1 MRVMLLVL
9 LFSALCFAQGTSS
22 DSPSS
27 AKSTTSAAAHATTPG
42 TLVIPAGTKVPL
54 ALRQAISTK
63 TAREGDSVYAETTF
77 PVALDNRILIPQ
89 GTYVQGKISHIKRG
103 GHVKG
108 RAELLIHFTS
118 LIYPNGYTVTLPG
131 AVENVPGA
139 EKSTV
144 KGSEGTIQQDS
155 QTGQKVGTAA
165 KTAGTGAA
173 IGGISDGWKGAGIG
187 AGIGAGVGAA
197 IGMLSRGS
205 DVRLEPGT
213 SVEMVIQREI
223 TLDTARAPIIGK

>member
-1 MRVMLLVL
+1 M
-9 LFSALCFAQGTSS
+9 
-22 DSPSS
+22 
-27 AKSTTSAAAHATTPG
+27 AT
-42 TLVIPAGTKVPL
+42 
-54 ALRQAISTK
+54 RWF
-63 TAREGDSVYAETTF
+63 Y
-77 PVALDNRILIPQ
+77 
-89 GTYVQGKISHIKRG
+89 RG
-103 GHVKG
+103 QW
-108 RAELLIHFTS
+108 RD
-118 LIYPNGYTVTLPG
+118 
-131 AVENVPGA
+131 VPGA

-144 KGSEGTIQQDS
+144 KDSEGTIQQDG

-205 DVRLEPGT
+205 DVRLDPGT

-223 TLDTARAPIIGK
+223 ALDTARAPIIGK

>member
-89 GTYVQGKISHIKRG
+89 GTYVQGKISHIQRG

>member
-1 MRVMLLVL
+1 
-9 LFSALCFAQGTSS
+9 
-22 DSPSS
+22 
-27 AKSTTSAAAHATTPG
+27 
-42 TLVIPAGTKVPL
+42 VIPAGTKVPL

-77 PVALDNRILIPQ
+77 PLALDNRILIPQ

-131 AVENVPGA
+131 AVENIPGA

-223 TLDTARAPIIGK
+223 ALDARRAPIIGK